1 MENTGMHW
9 IDYSIVIASILFAI
23 GIGYY
28 FSHRQKGTD
37 QYFTG
42 GKNIPSWAIGMS
54 IFATLISSVTFL
66 AYPGSGYAGDW
77 ILLVQGLMVPIVLVC
92 IIGFIVP
99 LFRRVIRLSVYEYFE
114 HRFGK
119 FARFYGSSAFVLGHF
134 SKMGTILFLV
144 SLAMSRFMNMD
155 IILIIVVLG
164 IVVTALTL
172 MGGIEAV
179 IWMDVI
185 QGFMLILGG
194 VICISILLI
203 RPENGFMN
211 VSSEVIS
218 QVKSANYSWDFAE
231 ATFWVLALNGV
242 FYALQKY
249 GTDQTIVQR
258 YITAKSDKAAKKAAY
273 IGVFTSIPIWTLFM
287 IIGIAL
293 LVFFRS
299 EAGAHVPEG
308 LKADEVFPYFISTQL
323 PVGIKGLII
332 AALAAGAISSLDS
345 DINCLAAIG
354 VQDYYLKIKPKAE
367 DHKQLRMGRYLVFI
381 AGFAAIGVSLLYA
394 AWEGEGVL
402 GVVFQLYAIF
412 SAGIV
417 GILMLG
423 LFSKRANK
431 QGLYWGIG
439 AAILFTGYAMLTST
453 PIGVGESKRIL
464 LDLGK
469 WNYTHHK
476 LMLGVY
482 SHVVLF
488 VVAYIASLFYFKENA
503 PEELTIH
510 GYLRMKREEKLAKQA
525 AVADAGLENSMACK
539 AELKTKKITA

>member
-1 MENTGMHW
+1 MENTGLHW
-9 IDYSIVIASILFAI
+9 IDYSIVIASILFSIA
-23 GIGYY
+23 IGYY
-28 FSHRQKGTD
+28 FAHRQKGTE
-37 QYFTG
+37 QYFAG
-42 GKNIPSWAIGMS
+42 GRNIPSWAIGMS

-66 AYPGSGYAGDW
+66 AYPGSGYSGNW

-114 HRFGK
+114 HRFGR

-134 SKMGTILFLV
+134 SKMGTVLFLV

-164 IVVTALTL
+164 IAVTALTL

-185 QGFMLILGG
+185 QGFLLILGG
-194 VICISILLI
+194 VICISILLL
-203 RPENGFMN
+203 RPENGLQD
-211 VSSEVIS
+211 VGAEVVS
-218 QVKSANYSWDFAE
+218 QVKSANYSWDFVD
-231 ATFWVLALNGV
+231 ATFWVLAFNGI

-258 YITAKSDKAAKKAAY
+258 YITAKSDKAAKRAAY
-273 IGVFTSIPIWTLFM
+273 IGVFTSLPVWTLFM
-287 IIGIAL
+287 IIGMAL
-293 LVFFRS
+293 LVFYR
-299 EAGAHVPEG
+299 ADMGHALPEG

-354 VQDYYLKIKPKAE
+354 VQDYYLKLRPKAE
-367 DHKQLRMGRYLVFI
+367 DKRQLTVGRYIVFI
-381 AGFAAIGVSLLYA
+381 AGIAAIGVSMLYA
-394 AWEGEGVL
+394 VWEGEGVL

-417 GILMLG
+417 GILLLG

-439 AAILFTGYAMLTST
+439 AAMLFTAYALLTST
-453 PIGVGESKRIL
+453 PIGVAGNKRIL
-464 LDLGK
+464 LDFGAF
-469 WNYTHHK
+469 NYTHHK

-482 SHVVLF
+482 SHIVLLVVGY
-488 VVAYIASLFYFKENA
+488 VASLFYFKEHA
-503 PEELTIH
+503 SDDLTIY
-510 GYLRMKREEKLAKQA
+510 GYFKMYSGEKKNKKSAMSGP
-525 AVADAGLENSMACK
+525 AVQTAGSACK
-539 AELKTKKITA
+539 AD

>member
-1 MENTGMHW
+1 MENTGLHW
-9 IDYSIVIASILFAI
+9 IDYSIVIGSILFAI

-28 FSHRQKGTD
+28 FAHRQKGTE
-37 QYFTG
+37 QYFAG
-42 GKNIPSWAIGMS
+42 GRNIPSWAIGMS

-114 HRFGK
+114 KRFGR

-134 SKMGTILFLV
+134 SKMGTVLFLV

-164 IVVTALTL
+164 IAVTALTL

-185 QGFMLILGG
+185 QGFLLILGG
-194 VICISILLI
+194 VICISILLF
-203 RPENGFMN
+203 RPENGIQN
-211 VSSEVIS
+211 VGTEIVS
-218 QVKSANYSWDFAE
+218 QVQNANYSWNFVD
-231 ATFWVLALNGV
+231 ATFWVLAFNGI

-258 YITAKSDKAAKKAAY
+258 YITAKDDKSAKKAAY
-273 IGVFTSIPIWTLFM
+273 IGVFTSLPVWTLFM
-287 IIGIAL
+287 VIGIAL
-293 LVFFRS
+293 IVFYRS
-299 EAGAHVPEG
+299 DVAHGLPEG

-354 VQDYYLKIKPKAE
+354 VQDYYLKLRPKAE
-367 DHKQLRMGRYLVFI
+367 DKRQLQVGRYIVFI
-381 AGFAAIGVSLLYA
+381 AGFAAIGVSMLYA
-394 AWEGEGVL
+394 IWEGEGVL

-417 GILMLG
+417 GILLLG

-431 QGLYWGIG
+431 KGLYWGI
-439 AAILFTGYAMLTST
+439 AAAMAFTAYAMLTST
-453 PIGVGESKRIL
+453 PIGVGANKRIL
-464 LDLGK
+464 LDLGAL
-469 WNYTHHK
+469 NYTHHK

-482 SHVVLF
+482 SHIVLLVVGY
-488 VVAYIASLFYFKENA
+488 VASLFYFKENA

-510 GYLRMKREEKLAKQA
+510 GYLRMKKEEKLNKKTAVSG
-525 AVADAGLENSMACK
+525 AVAQNN
-539 AELKTKKITA
+539 

>member
-164 IVVTALTL
+164 IVVTALKL

-231 ATFWVLALNGV
+231 ATFWVLALTGV

-249 GTDQTIVQR
+249 GTAQTIVQR
-258 YITAKSDKAAKKAAY
+258 YITAKSSKAAKKAAY
-273 IGVFTSIPIWTLFM
+273 IYVYTSIPIWTLFM
-287 IIGIAL
+287 FNGIAL
-293 LVFFRS
+293 LVFFLS
-299 EAGAHVPEG
+299 EAVAN
-308 LKADEVFPYFISTQL
+308 FPY
-323 PVGIKGLII
+323 GL
-332 AALAAGAISSLDS
+332 
-345 DINCLAAIG
+345 
-354 VQDYYLKIKPKAE
+354 
-367 DHKQLRMGRYLVFI
+367 
-381 AGFAAIGVSLLYA
+381 
-394 AWEGEGVL
+394 
-402 GVVFQLYAIF
+402 
-412 SAGIV
+412 
-417 GILMLG
+417 
-423 LFSKRANK
+423 
-431 QGLYWGIG
+431 
-439 AAILFTGYAMLTST
+439 
-453 PIGVGESKRIL
+453 
-464 LDLGK
+464 
-469 WNYTHHK
+469 
-476 LMLGVY
+476 
-482 SHVVLF
+482 
-488 VVAYIASLFYFKENA
+488 NA
-503 PEELTIH
+503 
-510 GYLRMKREEKLAKQA
+510 
-525 AVADAGLENSMACK
+525 D
-539 AELKTKKITA
+539 

>member
-1 MENTGMHW
+1 MENTGLHW
-9 IDYSIVIASILFAI
+9 IDYGIVIASILFAI

-28 FSHRQKGTD
+28 FAHRQKGTE
-37 QYFTG
+37 QYFAG
-42 GKNIPSWAIGMS
+42 GRNIPSWAIGMS

-77 ILLVQGLMVPIVLVC
+77 ILLVQGMMVPLVLIC

-99 LFRRVIRLSVYEYFE
+99 LFRKVIRLSVYEYFE
-114 HRFGK
+114 KRFGL

-134 SKMGTILFLV
+134 AKMGTVLFLV
-144 SLAMSRFMNMD
+144 SLAMSRFMDMD
-155 IILIIVVLG
+155 IMLIILVLG
-164 IVVTALTL
+164 IAITALTL
-172 MGGIEAV
+172 LGGIEAV

-194 VICISILLI
+194 VICISILLM
-203 RPENGFMN
+203 RPDNGLAN
-211 VSSEVIS
+211 VGTEIVS

-231 ATFWVLALNGV
+231 ATFWVLAFNGV
-242 FYALQKY
+242 FYAIQKY

-258 YITAKSDKAAKKAAY
+258 YITAKDDKSAKRAAY
-273 IGVFTSIPIWTLFM
+273 IGVFTSLPIWTLFM

-293 LVFFRS
+293 LVFYRS
-299 EAGAHVPEG
+299 NVEPGLPDG
-308 LKADEVFPYFISTQL
+308 LKADEIFPYFISTQL

-354 VQDYYLKIKPKAE
+354 VQDYYLKLKPKTE
-367 DHKQLRMGRYLVFI
+367 DKKQLRVGRYIVFI
-381 AGFAAIGVSLLYA
+381 AGIAAMGVSMLYA
-394 AWEGEGVL
+394 MWEGEGVL
-402 GVVFQLYAIF
+402 GVVFQIYAIF

-417 GILMLG
+417 GILLLG

-439 AAILFTGYAMLTST
+439 AAILFTAYAMLTST
-453 PIGVGESKRIL
+453 PIGVGTSKRIL
-464 LDLGK
+464 LDLGS

-482 SHVVLF
+482 SHIILF
-488 VVAYIASLFYFKENA
+488 VVAY
-503 PEELTIH
+503 
-510 GYLRMKREEKLAKQA
+510 
-525 AVADAGLENSMACK
+525 VATLCS
-539 AELKTKKITA
+539 

>member
-1 MENTGMHW
+1 MENTGLHW
-9 IDYSIVIASILFAI
+9 IDFSIVIASILFAI

-28 FSHRQKGTD
+28 FAHRQKGTEP
-37 QYFTG
+37 YFAG
-42 GKNIPSWAIGMS
+42 GRNIPSWAIGMS
-54 IFATLISSVTFL
+54 IFATLISSVTCL
-66 AYPGSGYAGDW
+66 AYPGSGFAGDW
-77 ILLVQGLMVPIVLVC
+77 ILLVQGMMVPIVLVC
-92 IIGFIVP
+92 MIGFIVP
-99 LFRRVIRLSVYEYFE
+99 LFRRVIKLSVYEYFE
-114 HRFGK
+114 RRFGR

-134 SKMGTILFLV
+134 SKMGTVLFLV

-164 IVVTALTL
+164 IAVTALTL

-194 VICISILLI
+194 AICISILLF
-203 RPENGFMN
+203 RPENGIQN
-211 VSSEVIS
+211 VGAEIVTH
-218 QVKSANYSWDFAE
+218 VKSANYSWDFVD
-231 ATFWVLALNGV
+231 ATFWVLAFNGI
-242 FYALQKY
+242 FYAIQKY

-273 IGVFTSIPIWTLFM
+273 IGVFTSLPIWTLFM
-287 IIGIAL
+287 VIGIAL
-293 LVFFRS
+293 IVFYRS
-299 EAGAHVPEG
+299 DIAHGLPEG

-354 VQDYYLKIKPKAE
+354 VQDYYLKLRPKAE
-367 DHKQLRMGRYLVFI
+367 DKRQLKVGRYIVFI
-381 AGFAAIGVSLLYA
+381 AGIAAIGVSMLYA
-394 AWEGEGVL
+394 IWEGEGVL

-417 GILMLG
+417 GILLLG

-431 QGLYWGIG
+431 KGLYWGI
-439 AAILFTGYAMLTST
+439 AAAMAFTAYAMLTST
-453 PIGVGESKRIL
+453 PIGVGANKRIL
-464 LDLGK
+464 LDLGAL
-469 WNYTHHK
+469 NYTHHK

-482 SHVVLF
+482 SHIVLLVVG
-488 VVAYIASLFYFKENA
+488 YIASLFYFEENA

-510 GYLRMKREEKLAKQA
+510 GYLRMKKEEKLNKKAVLDGGAVQSA
-525 AVADAGLENSMACK
+525 ASAYEAD
-539 AELKTKKITA
+539 